1 MADNEKFSVKK
12 IFNISYAHRLLNYR
26 GKCENL
32 HGHNGK
38 IEIKIES
45 PVLDTEEMVADF
57 NEIKEKAGSWLNE
70 NLDHKTILC
79 KKDPLVILFKN
90 TNQKLFLTEKNPT
103 AEILCKIIYENLA
116 GMGLK
121 VKSVK
126 FWETDTSVASYKKI

>member
-1 MADNEKFSVKK
+1 MPENEKYSVKK
-12 IFNISYAHRLLNYR
+12 IFDIAYAHRLLNYK

-45 PVLDTEEMVADF
+45 ANLDEEEMVADF
-57 NEIKEKAGSWLNE
+57 NEIKEKAGKWLND

-79 KKDPLVILFKN
+79 QKDPLVVLFKN

-103 AEILCKIIYENLA
+103 AEILCKIIYDNISAL
-116 GMGLK
+116 GLK

-126 FWETDTSVASYKKI
+126 FWETETSAASYKKS